1 MSSSSRLSS
10 DVQSI
15 VNLSKHTR
23 QATLWAYMLVQCFS
37 ASVGA
42 ANKHCFHWW
51 LPSQRRFPLLMI
63 APEGTTKS
71 GHCLLRFLTGAFV
84 PGASPCK
91 SAHGKVP
98 SV

>member
-1 MSSSSRLSS
+1 MLIQGCTRICWCCQNTLSS
-10 DVQSI
+10 
-15 VNLSKHTR
+15 
-23 QATLWAYMLVQCFS
+23 Y
-37 ASVGA
+37 
-42 ANKHCFHWW
+42 WW

-71 GHCLLRFLTGAFV
+71 GHCLLRFSTGAFV

-91 SAHGKVP
+91 SAHGKVT